1 MGACSAKS
9 AASDP
14 KSVDEVIARVV
25 KTKGATLDLSAAPA
39 GSDAPPGLLHRCG
52 LSLGGEVPEAV
63 YGASSVTTLSLKCG
77 ALPVLSP
84 SVARLSRLAV
94 LDVSENALASLPA
107 ELGALACL
115 ATLDVSENKLAT
127 LPAEVG
133 KLGKLTTLVAFK
145 NVMTAL
151 PDALGDCSA
160 LANLNL
166 YNNKLTKLPATLAN
180 LENLEDVNLGANKLK
195 MTPKLDKWSKVR
207 ELRLHQNNLISQFLP
222 SFAGLASLE
231 LLKIERNLAL
241 SAFPALGV
249 HAKLESIECNNCSLE
264 ALPDAAALAAA
275 LPALQY
281 LTIHAN
287 RLAEL
292 PALAL
297 PELTTLNAGSN
308 KALARVPDLTACPKL
323 RVLFVDDCA
332 IVEVDAA
339 NTPAA
344 FPGLERLQVG
354 GNKMDEP
361 AKVLVASFDGLVRSN
376 GGWIR
381 GAEPPGVMP
390 PPAPQR

>member
-1 MGACSAKS
+1 MAG
-9 AASDP
+9 
-14 KSVDEVIARVV
+14 VTVMIA
-25 KTKGATLDLSAAPA
+25 L
-39 GSDAPPGLLHRCG
+39 
-52 LSLGGEVPEAV
+52 
-63 YGASSVTTLSLKCG
+63 
-77 ALPVLSP
+77 
-84 SVARLSRLAV
+84 
-94 LDVSENALASLPA
+94 
-107 ELGALACL
+107 
-115 ATLDVSENKLAT
+115 
-127 LPAEVG
+127 
-133 KLGKLTTLVAFK
+133 
-145 NVMTAL
+145 
-151 PDALGDCSA
+151 
-160 LANLNL
+160 
-166 YNNKLTKLPATLAN
+166 
-180 LENLEDVNLGANKLK
+180 NLGANKLK

-264 ALPDAAALAAA
+264 ALPDAATLAAA

>member
-63 YGASSVTTLSLKCG
+63 YGASSVTTLSLKTG
-77 ALPVLSP
+77 
-84 SVARLSRLAV
+84 SRAP
-94 LDVSENALASLPA
+94 PA

-151 PDALGDCSA
+151 PDALATAA

-241 SAFPALGV
+241 SAFPALG
-249 HAKLESIECNNCSLE
+249 
-264 ALPDAAALAAA
+264 
-275 LPALQY
+275 
-281 LTIHAN
+281 
-287 RLAEL
+287 L

-308 KALARVPDLTACPKL
+308 KALRARAGPHRAPKL

-344 FPGLERLQVG
+344 FPGLERLQCTSDTTLESSCDALRAVISGVMRG
-354 GNKMDEP
+354 GD
-361 AKVLVASFDGLVRSN
+361 AVLGPEQVEAPVVEERHGDGLAPGDVR
-376 GGWIR
+376 R
-381 GAEPPGVMP
+381 QHRAR
-390 PPAPQR
+390 AP